1 MSGAIVYILCTL
13 TSMACSFLLFRG
25 YRRTGV
31 RLLFWSGL
39 CFAGLALD
47 NLLLYV
53 DLVVIGPTIDLS
65 VVRRLTA
72 LAALGLLIFGLIWDG
87 S

>member
-1 MSGAIVYILCTL
+1 MPDAVYILCAL
-13 TSMACSFLLFRG
+13 TSLACSFLLFRG

-47 NLLLYV
+47 NALLYI
-53 DLVVIGPTIDLS
+53 DLVIVPTTDLTIY
-65 VVRRLTA
+65 RRVPGLVA
-72 LAALGLLIFGLIWDG
+72 LSLLIFGLIWDG

>member
-1 MSGAIVYILCTL
+1 MPGAVYILCAL
-13 TSMACSFLLFRG
+13 TSLACSILLFRG

-39 CFAGLALD
+39 CFTGLALD
-47 NLLLYV
+47 NVLLY
-53 DLVVIGPTIDLS
+53 IDLI
-65 VVRRLTA
+65 VVPSTDLTIYRRLPG
-72 LAALGLLIFGLIWDG
+72 LVALGLLVFGLIWDG